1 MPRSVSFSAP
11 SFATW
16 NSSSGSD
23 NLPPFANKAEACSV
37 SEAINVRFTKDGFIK
52 HRLGYEEEADLATNA
67 KVDDIITLPTLG
79 GVMFTKSGTKIFQSL
94 DGVTW
99 YTTGLTRTAT
109 AREFLFPHEKDVY
122 ATNGTDAYT
131 RIAVGIITAVNSGA
145 GTVSV
150 SDGGNFS
157 TGTLYI
163 RGIEVTNATLATNDF
178 TGCTGLTTAMAIGD
192 VVTQTSSPS
201 GAPTGTCIAE
211 IEGSAIVGDGA
222 SLFVSNPSTDAE
234 PELFYDFSLSTGG
247 TAKRMKSDVTAVV
260 SGLGAVLIGTK
271 QGMDIATG
279 FQFESGALLTSSLS
293 LVHSIPNARCI
304 CEGEREFYALTD
316 AGRILPIMNLDTG
329 FQVVDDQ
336 NNPRN
341 NLDFPVQKFIQDN
354 KDSDN
359 SYNFI
364 HYDPAK
370 RELVATIL
378 LKTGLTVEIV
388 YQRDIGAWSRDTTKP
403 FSCKTNFKGR
413 VYCGDDST
421 DKIYLND
428 EGVTDNLIPI
438 LSRFVTGKFRLGRR
452 GVTAD
457 YTLLTSGG
465 MLNAVGEFY
474 QRIYRNGELLIDELI
489 TADDLVDN
497 GNMSITTGIPIGSG
511 NVGAEVIDGSGSTSS
526 TYRFLLPYEVLF
538 DAEEV
543 QLEWEVQDEGTEFA
557 LNFFELLGETENSL
571 IVPHS

>member
-1 MPRSVSFSAP
+1 
-11 SFATW
+11 
-16 NSSSGSD
+16 
-23 NLPPFANKAEACSV
+23 
-37 SEAINVRFTKDGFIK
+37 
-52 HRLGYEEEADLATNA
+52 
-67 KVDDIITLPTLG
+67 
-79 GVMFTKSGTKIFQSL
+79 
-94 DGVTW
+94 
-99 YTTGLTRTAT
+99 
-109 AREFLFPHEKDVY
+109 
-122 ATNGTDAYT
+122 
-131 RIAVGIITAVNSGA
+131 
-145 GTVSV
+145 
-150 SDGGNFS
+150 
-157 TGTLYI
+157 
-163 RGIEVTNATLATNDF
+163 
-178 TGCTGLTTAMAIGD
+178 
-192 VVTQTSSPS
+192 
-201 GAPTGTCIAE
+201 
-211 IEGSAIVGDGA
+211 
-222 SLFVSNPSTDAE
+222 
-234 PELFYDFSLSTGG
+234 
-247 TAKRMKSDVTAVV
+247 MKSDVTAVV

-316 AGRILPIMNLDTG
+316 SGRILPIMNLDTG